1 MHTLISILLVL
12 SLILLYFYL
21 SSFVLYAIKIIA
33 VFAFKKATKS
43 VKKTVPILLVITT
56 VFFLSAPS
64 MMIIPL
70 IFAIYLLNI
79 NTQIVAPEDSE
90 IVKKPISSDAQE
102 LIKNLMSLPC
112 EKGIRQF
119 NLLDRK
125 MQSFKVVISAQL
137 DANELTFI
145 RYTDSVEQV
154 YFEVL
159 RNLQQHYLVMTSIKT
174 INESH
179 LAARLMSKNAKNE
192 FEIETLRQR
201 LDLWGSQMNKADNLL
216 IQNEQ
221 TLSKLD
227 LITSQIA
234 NIELK
239 NIRTR

>member
-1 MHTLISILLVL
+1 
-12 SLILLYFYL
+12 
-21 SSFVLYAIKIIA
+21 
-33 VFAFKKATKS
+33 
-43 VKKTVPILLVITT
+43 
-56 VFFLSAPS
+56 
-64 MMIIPL
+64 
-70 IFAIYLLNI
+70 
-79 NTQIVAPEDSE
+79 
-90 IVKKPISSDAQE
+90 
-102 LIKNLMSLPC
+102 
-112 EKGIRQF
+112 
-119 NLLDRK
+119 

>member
-1 MHTLISILLVL
+1 
-12 SLILLYFYL
+12 
-21 SSFVLYAIKIIA
+21 
-33 VFAFKKATKS
+33 
-43 VKKTVPILLVITT
+43 
-56 VFFLSAPS
+56 
-64 MMIIPL
+64 
-70 IFAIYLLNI
+70 
-79 NTQIVAPEDSE
+79 
-90 IVKKPISSDAQE
+90 
-102 LIKNLMSLPC
+102 MSLPC